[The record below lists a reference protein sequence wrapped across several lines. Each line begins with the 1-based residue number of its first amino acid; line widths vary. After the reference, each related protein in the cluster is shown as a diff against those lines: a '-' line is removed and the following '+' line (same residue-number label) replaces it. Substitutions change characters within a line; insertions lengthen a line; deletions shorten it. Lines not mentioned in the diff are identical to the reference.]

1 MTQFTPG
8 PWLYDGGAQIVHG
21 TETHI
26 RVAFLPSDHYK
37 YDCSKANGRL
47 IAASPTMYEAL
58 KFVSTDPCFKLLGS
72 VTHDEVR
79 AALAMVSEKDAD
91 R

>member
-1 MTQFTPG
+1 MITRHTPG
-8 PWLYDGGAQIVHG
+8 PWHYDGGAQIVHG

-47 IAASPTMYEAL
+47 IAAAPDLLEYARLMAANG
-58 KFVSTDPCFKLLGS
+58 DP
-72 VTHDEVR
+72 
-79 AALAMVSEKDAD
+79 DAEELVAICEG
-91 R
+91 RK